1 VFPTILE
8 TVTRLRRALVLAI
21 PLIALSV
28 PARLCAQAAPQTP
41 PAPKAAPAANI
52 FSGTITELTDD
63 SITVV
68 RKVIGRE
75 AVTRSFTRDAQ
86 TTVEGTLRLK
96 ARVAVR
102 FRPVEDGTF
111 AAVHIIV
118 R

>member
-1 VFPTILE
+1 
-8 TVTRLRRALVLAI
+8 
-21 PLIALSV
+21 LIAIGV
-28 PARLCAQAAPQTP
+28 PSHLNSQQS
-41 PAPKAAPAANI
+41 PAPVPPAANI
-52 FSGTITELTDD
+52 FSGTVTQLTDD

-68 RKVIGRE
+68 RKVIGRD

-86 TTVEGTLRLK
+86 TTVEGTLKVK

-102 FRPVEDGTF
+102 FRTEEDGTF